1 MNLEFLILQKNN
13 ISPNSIHK
21 LYRNRNWKGLKDI
34 SVDLDENTKRKRQPQ
49 LELKKPI
56 FREYLTSR
64 EDKTEKMATLE
75 WSGSPIHIK
84 EEGSIFNKINS
95 NVLRMP
101 SNKTLR
107 GTGNEKDV
115 AQNLMKKI
123 NEYKN
128 QILLDKSLEEALL
141 SYFQPKTKL
150 RSFSDNK
157 RRYLDEHIRDF
168 LLKSLTE
175 KILLISGAQGI

>member
-1 MNLEFLILQKNN
+1 
-13 ISPNSIHK
+13 
-21 LYRNRNWKGLKDI
+21 
-34 SVDLDENTKRKRQPQ
+34 
-49 LELKKPI
+49 
-56 FREYLTSR
+56 
-64 EDKTEKMATLE
+64 
-75 WSGSPIHIK
+75 
-84 EEGSIFNKINS
+84 
-95 NVLRMP
+95 MP

-141 SYFQPKTKL
+141 SYFQLKAKL

-168 LLKSLTE
+168 LLKSLAE
-175 KILLISGAQGI
+175 KILLISGAQGIGKSLFF

>member
-1 MNLEFLILQKNN
+1 MDESRIPDPTKEQYQSKF
-13 ISPNSIHK
+13 NSQTQ
-21 LYRNRNWKGLKDI
+21 YQNRNWKGLKDI

-75 WSGSPIHIK
+75 WSESPIHIK

-107 GTGNEKDV
+107 EWQRERRSTEFNEK
-115 AQNLMKKI
+115 N
-123 NEYKN
+123 
-128 QILLDKSLEEALL
+128 
-141 SYFQPKTKL
+141 
-150 RSFSDNK
+150 
-157 RRYLDEHIRDF
+157 
-168 LLKSLTE
+168 
-175 KILLISGAQGI
+175 

>member
-1 MNLEFLILQKNN
+1 
-13 ISPNSIHK
+13 
-21 LYRNRNWKGLKDI
+21 
-34 SVDLDENTKRKRQPQ
+34 
-49 LELKKPI
+49 
-56 FREYLTSR
+56 
-64 EDKTEKMATLE
+64 MATLE
-75 WSGSPIHIK
+75 WSESPIHIK

-128 QILLDKSLEEALL
+128 KILLDKSLEKALL
-141 SYFQPKTKL
+141 SYFLPEAKF
-150 RSFSDNK
+150 RSFRDSK
-157 RRYLDEHIRDF
+157 RRDLDEHI
-168 LLKSLTE
+168 
-175 KILLISGAQGI
+175 